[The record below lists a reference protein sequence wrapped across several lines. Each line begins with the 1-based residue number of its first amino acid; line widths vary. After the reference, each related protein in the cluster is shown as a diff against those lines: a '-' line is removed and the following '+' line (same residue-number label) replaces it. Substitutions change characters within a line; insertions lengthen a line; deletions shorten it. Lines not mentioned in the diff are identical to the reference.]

1 MKDNRLIFIIFLL
14 VILILVS
21 INHKEDFTDFSQ
33 VFGRASDDSLI
44 KKDELLKTTGEIL
57 NKGNIP
63 ITNNSV
69 DDKMISEFIQKQL
82 GKEDA
87 PSKDSYDTTMDL
99 LPYPDDKP
107 KSDDVPPV
115 KLNYESLLNQ
125 QNKQI
130 QTLTNRQN
138 LTLRN
143 IKYELL
149 RLKQLQKSIPKM
161 ESDIRAKKELEKK
174 M

>member
-1 MKDNRLIFIIFLL
+1 MKDNRLSFIIFLL
-14 VILILVS
+14 ICLVLLA
-21 INHKEDFTDFSQ
+21 INHTENFTNFSQ
-33 VFGRASDDSLI
+33 VFGKASEDSLI

-69 DDKMISEFIQKQL
+69 DDKMISEFIKKQL
-82 GKEDA
+82 GKEDS
-87 PSKDSYDTTMDL
+87 PSKDSYDTTTDL

-107 KSDDVPPV
+107 KSDEVPPV
-115 KLNYESLLNQ
+115 KLNYESLLNE

-130 QTLTNRQN
+130 QTITNRQN

-161 ESDIRAKKELEKK
+161 ESEIRAKKELEKK

>member
-1 MKDNRLIFIIFLL
+1 MKDNRLIFIIFFLI
-14 VILILVS
+14 ILILVLF
-21 INHKEDFTDFSQ
+21 NYKEDFTDFSQ
-33 VFGRASDDSLI
+33 IFGRASEDSLI
-44 KKDELLKTTGEIL
+44 KKDDLLKTTGKIL
-57 NKGNIP
+57 TKGNIP

-87 PSKDSYDTTMDL
+87 PSKDSYDTTTDL

-107 KSDDVPPV
+107 KSDEVPPV